1 MRKKR
6 YIEPSPLKEVLPGVL
21 RGLKPSKSSP
31 VGRVRAVWSE
41 VVGPEVASRTHVASL
56 DSGVLQ
62 VLVSSA
68 ALKHHLST
76 FQADEVLGKLRER
89 LGGPVVRSVRYRVG
103 SLS

>member
-1 MRKKR
+1 LRKRR

-21 RGLKPSKSSP
+21 RGLKPSKASP
-31 VGRVRAVWSE
+31 VGRVRAVWAE
-41 VVGPEVASRTHVASL
+41 VVGPEAASRTHVASL
-56 DSGVLQ
+56 ESGILQ
-62 VLVSSA
+62 VQVSSA

-76 FQADEVLGKLRER
+76 FQAEEVLRRLRER

>member
-1 MRKKR
+1 MRKRR

-21 RGLKPSKSSP
+21 RGLKPSKASP
-31 VGRVRAVWSE
+31 VGRVRAVWDE
-41 VVGPEVASRTHVASL
+41 VVGPEAASRTHVASL
-56 DSGVLQ
+56 ESGILQ
-62 VLVSSA
+62 VQVSSA

-76 FQADEVLGKLRER
+76 FQAEEVLRRLRER

>member
-1 MRKKR
+1 LRKKR

-31 VGRVRAVWSE
+31 VGRVRAVWPD
-41 VVGPEVASRTHVASL
+41 VVGPAAASRTHVTSL
-56 DSGVLQ
+56 ESGVLQ
-62 VLVSSA
+62 VQVSSA
-68 ALKHHLST
+68 ALKHQLST
-76 FQADEVLGKLRER
+76 FQADEVLSKLRER